1 MVELENELADLADA
15 VEWPAGDV
23 ASRVGHRL
31 RAEQAIATR
40 PPRRGGWRV
49 AVAAVAA
56 VAAATI
62 IVPSS
67 RAAIGSWLGVRGD
80 RIDITS
86 ATTPPSVASTP
97 QSAPAPALDLGPE
110 VALADVRAQVGFTMP
125 VPREPGFDHPDEVHV
140 SHPPDSG
147 EATLLYRP
155 RADLPSTGIADI
167 GMLISAFRADIDG
180 GFFAKEAGPDTRVET
195 VTVQGRTGYWL
206 EGAPHQ
212 FLYRDASGNSVPHTL
227 RLAANVLL
235 WEVNGI
241 TVRIESALPRDN
253 VIRIADAMA

>member
-1 MVELENELADLADA
+1 MVELEHELANLASA
-15 VEWPAGDV
+15 VNWPDGDV
-23 ASRVGHRL
+23 ATRVTQRL
-31 RAEQAIATR
+31 RDEELVAT
-40 PPRRGGWRV
+40 PPSRRRTWRV
-49 AVAAVAA
+49 CVAAVAAVAA
-56 VAAATI
+56 VAFA
-62 IVPSS
+62 VPSS
-67 RAAIGSWLGVRGD
+67 RAAIRDWLGVRGD
-80 RIDITS
+80 RITVLPASPSTSVPSPPSTTS
-86 ATTPPSVASTP
+86 APSV
-97 QSAPAPALDLGPE
+97 DLGPE

-140 SHPPDSG
+140 SHPPASG
-147 EATLLYRP
+147 EATLVYRP
-155 RADLPSTGIADI
+155 RADLPPAGATDI

-180 GFFAKEAGPDTRVET
+180 GFFSKTADTGTSVET

-206 EGAPHQ
+206 EGAPHE
-212 FLYRDASGNSVPHTL
+212 FFYRDASGNPVPHTL